1 MGLSFAEFI
10 QRIQQSTDSS
20 AAFSIWLEGLED
32 FGLDRATLGYVVPGR
47 EPGKDQYFATNY
59 NAEWLSHYTDQHY
72 GRFDIPLLLAEKGS
86 GPFSWNEALA
96 ATELSPFQKRLYGE
110 ASEFGLRS
118 GISSSLM
125 SAPGYSAVYSVASSD
140 PNIDC
145 ERIMAEV
152 HARTAVLHKAFM
164 DHLSLELAPAQPLSP
179 REQEVLTQWAR
190 GKTAW
195 EISQLLGVSQETVKF
210 HLKNCYSKLGAYG
223 RIAIVKALY
232 LGLITI
238 DPNDISFGNS

>member
-10 QRIQQSTDSS
+10 QRIQQSKDSS
-20 AAFSIWLEGLED
+20 SAFSIWLEGLED
-32 FGLDRATLGYVVPGR
+32 FGLDHAVLGYVVPGR

-59 NAEWLSHYTDQHY
+59 NAEWLAHYADQHY
-72 GRFDIPLLLAEKGS
+72 GRADVTLLMAEQGS
-86 GPFSWNEALA
+86 GPFSWSEALGG
-96 ATELSPFQKRLYGE
+96 TELSPFQKRIYGE
-110 ASEFGLRS
+110 ASEFGLRA

-125 SAPGYSAVYSVASSD
+125 SAPGYSAVYSVASSEA
-140 PNIDC
+140 NIDC
-145 ERIMAEV
+145 TRILAEV
-152 HARTAVLHKAFM
+152 HARTAVLHKRFM
-164 DHLSLELAPAQPLSP
+164 DHLSIELAPAQPLSP

-195 EISQLLGVSQETVKF
+195 EISQLLGVSQDTVKF
-210 HLKNCYSKLGAYG
+210 HLKNCYTKLGAYG

-238 DPNDISFGNS
+238 DPDDISFGNA

>member
-10 QRIQQSTDSS
+10 QRIQQSKDSS
-20 AAFSIWLEGLED
+20 SAFSIWLEGLED
-32 FGLDRATLGYVVPGR
+32 FGLDHAVLGYVVPGR

-59 NAEWLSHYTDQHY
+59 NAEWLAHYADQHY
-72 GRFDIPLLLAEKGS
+72 GRADVTLLMAEQGG
-86 GPFSWNEALA
+86 GPFSWSEALRS
-96 ATELSPFQKRLYGE
+96 TELSPFQKRIYGE

-118 GISSSLM
+118 GISSALM
-125 SAPGYSAVYSVASSD
+125 SAPGYSAVYSVASSE

-145 ERIMAEV
+145 ARILAEV
-152 HARTAVLHKAFM
+152 HARTAVLHKSFM
-164 DHLSLELAPAQPLSP
+164 DHLSIELAPAQPLSP

-195 EISQLLGVSQETVKF
+195 EISQLLGVSQDTVKF
-210 HLKNCYSKLGAYG
+210 HLKNCYTKLGAYG

-238 DPNDISFGNS
+238 DPDDISFGNT